1 MADVKFKTIDRGALR
16 IRRELKVAAGKV
28 ALVGIPG
35 TADPV
40 LDANGKPAEISMAQL
55 AFIMEK
61 GSDVNK
67 IPARPFMERTRQ
79 RCTPDIAKYSRK
91 LYSAVLSGRIG
102 ANQALKLLGERY
114 EGENNV
120 QRDLEHGVDDQTGER
135 CRRPDDQRRDDRIR
149 IFLLFLHNS
158 SPRVNMPARLKTF
171 RHNRKYHHDVR
182 NPGHERKSAGD
193 LGCHLL

>member
-40 LDANGKPAEISMAQL
+40 LDANGKPSEISMAQL

-61 GSDVNK
+61 GSSVNNLD
-67 IPARPFMERTRQ
+67 PRPFMERTRQ
-79 RCTPDIAKYSRK
+79 RCTPDVAKYARK
-91 LYSAVLSGRIG
+91 LYSAVLHGRIG

-114 EGENNV
+114 EGEMK
-120 QRDLEHGVDDQTGER
+120 QTFVKEKFKDNASITINGGWMR
-135 CRRPDDQRRDDRIR
+135 NKVSGKPFKVKGKGSSRPLIDTG
-149 IFLLFLHNS
+149 
-158 SPRVNMPARLKTF
+158 RLRGSIIHKVA
-171 RHNRKYHHDVR
+171 KV
-182 NPGHERKSAGD
+182 
-193 LGCHLL
+193 

>member
-1 MADVKFKTIDRGALR
+1 MADAKFKTIDRGALR

-28 ALVGIPG
+28 ALVGVPG

-114 EGENNV
+114 EGEMKQTFTKETFAPNAPITINGGRMRNKV
-120 QRDLEHGVDDQTGER
+120 NGKVFKVKGKGSSRPLVDEG
-135 CRRPDDQRRDDRIR
+135 
-149 IFLLFLHNS
+149 
-158 SPRVNMPARLKTF
+158 RLRGSIIHKVA
-171 RHNRKYHHDVR
+171 KV
-182 NPGHERKSAGD
+182 
-193 LGCHLL
+193 

>member
-1 MADVKFKTIDRGALR
+1 MADAKFKTIDRGALR

-61 GSDVNK
+61 GSSVNNLD
-67 IPARPFMERTRQ
+67 PRPFMERTRQ
-79 RCTPDIAKYSRK
+79 RCTPDVAKYSRK
-91 LYSAVLSGRIG
+91 LYSAVLHGKIG

-114 EGENNV
+114 EGEMK
-120 QRDLEHGVDDQTGER
+120 QTFVKEKFKDNASITINGGWMR
-135 CRRPDDQRRDDRIR
+135 NKVSGKPFKVKGKGSSRPLIDTG
-149 IFLLFLHNS
+149 
-158 SPRVNMPARLKTF
+158 RLRGSIIHKVA
-171 RHNRKYHHDVR
+171 KV
-182 NPGHERKSAGD
+182 
-193 LGCHLL
+193 

>member
-61 GSDVNK
+61 GSSVNNLD
-67 IPARPFMERTRQ
+67 PRPFMERTRQ
-79 RCTPDIAKYSRK
+79 RCTPDVAKYARK

-114 EGENNV
+114 EGEMK
-120 QRDLEHGVDDQTGER
+120 QTFVKEKFKDNASITINGGWMR
-135 CRRPDDQRRDDRIR
+135 NKVSGKPFKVKGKGSSRPLIDTG
-149 IFLLFLHNS
+149 
-158 SPRVNMPARLKTF
+158 RLRGSIIHKVA
-171 RHNRKYHHDVR
+171 KV
-182 NPGHERKSAGD
+182 
-193 LGCHLL
+193 

>member
-61 GSDVNK
+61 GSSVNNLD
-67 IPARPFMERTRQ
+67 PRPFMERTRQ
-79 RCTPDIAKYSRK
+79 RCTPDVAKYSRK
-91 LYSAVLSGRIG
+91 LYSAVLHGKIG

-114 EGENNV
+114 EGEMK
-120 QRDLEHGVDDQTGER
+120 QTFVKEKFKDNASITINGGWMR
-135 CRRPDDQRRDDRIR
+135 NKVSGKPFKVKGKGSSRPLIDTG
-149 IFLLFLHNS
+149 
-158 SPRVNMPARLKTF
+158 RLRGSIIHKVA
-171 RHNRKYHHDVR
+171 KV
-182 NPGHERKSAGD
+182 
-193 LGCHLL
+193 